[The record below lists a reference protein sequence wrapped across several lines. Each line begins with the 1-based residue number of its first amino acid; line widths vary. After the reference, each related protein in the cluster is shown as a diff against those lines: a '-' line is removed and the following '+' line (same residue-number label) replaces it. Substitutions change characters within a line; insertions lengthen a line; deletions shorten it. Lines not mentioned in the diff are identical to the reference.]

1 MPSVLRDIRGAGM
14 QNLIYPRLPRAEQ
27 RVVPTVLGFFYKTN
41 PFNASMLSRMDDYC
55 VTSAEKYI
63 SWAAQ
68 DPRLVALF
76 PFYYSGGYADNMVGL
91 GELPRCLARWV
102 EFGRSVVHGAK
113 AVGSGGSGGEG
124 FAAPPATRVK
134 RTCPSPKEKVKHQ
147 WCRKDL

>member
-1 MPSVLRDIRGAGM
+1 MALEG
-14 QNLIYPRLPRAEQ
+14 AEQ
-27 RVVPTVLGFFYKTN
+27 RVVPTVLGFFYKTD
-41 PFNASMLSRMDDYC
+41 PFNASMLARMDDYC
-55 VTSAEKYI
+55 VTNAEKYI

-91 GELPRCLARWV
+91 GELPRCRARWG
-102 EFGRSVVHGAK
+102 ECGRSVVHGAK
-113 AVGSGGSGGEG
+113 AAGSGGSGGEG
-124 FAAPPATRVK
+124 FAAAAAARVK